1 MSRSP
6 DTANSEIPSESDVI
20 YDWNRL
26 GGAPA
31 PRLRPVGFHDETL
44 RDGLQCPSVTDPPIE
59 AKKQVIRLL
68 DQAGVH
74 TTDVGLPGAGPRAV
88 ADVTVLTELIRDE
101 KLAKLTTEYEDL
113 LMNPK
118 EALSLGSVSRIVMP
132 GESRRILS
140 RNLDFLMRKYTPE
153 PMGGPQREH
162 E

>member
-101 KLAKLTTEYEDL
+101 KLSIRPTAAARTHPADIRPIIDISERTGVPIEVMAFLGAS
-113 LMNPK
+113 PIGCG
-118 EALSLGSVSRIVMP
+118 EA
-132 GESRRILS
+132 
-140 RNLDFLMRKYTPE
+140 
-153 PMGGPQREH
+153 
-162 E
+162 

>member
-20 YDWNRL
+20 YDWNLL

-68 DQAGVH
+68 DQACVH
-74 TTDVGLPGAGPRAV
+74 TSDVGLPC
-88 ADVTVLTELIRDE
+88 
-101 KLAKLTTEYEDL
+101 
-113 LMNPK
+113 
-118 EALSLGSVSRIVMP
+118 
-132 GESRRILS
+132 
-140 RNLDFLMRKYTPE
+140 DF
-153 PMGGPQREH
+153 
-162 E
+162 